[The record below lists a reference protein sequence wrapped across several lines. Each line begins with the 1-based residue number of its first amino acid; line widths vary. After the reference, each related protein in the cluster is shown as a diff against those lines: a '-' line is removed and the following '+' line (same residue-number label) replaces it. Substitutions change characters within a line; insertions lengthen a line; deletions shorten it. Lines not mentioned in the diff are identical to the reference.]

1 MSGTWDH
8 PKRHD
13 SGHRERN
20 YHRQG
25 FNQLFQD
32 IKVGRVR
39 TVIGAHKDRLVR
51 FGFEWF
57 ADFCARH
64 GKELIVMNQE
74 TLSPEPEIVNDLLSI
89 VQVFSARLN
98 SLRSYRTELK
108 HALREKDPH

>member
-1 MSGTWDH
+1 M
-8 PKRHD
+8 
-13 SGHRERN
+13 
-20 YHRQG
+20 
-25 FNQLFQD
+25 
-32 IKVGRVR
+32 GRVR